1 MSRMVKQPLSVSNKK
16 SWQILF
22 AIGLGTIMVPINASI
37 VNVSLPIITQYF
49 GATVATSE
57 WVLTSYL
64 ITLLSFVLFFGKFGD
79 FWGHE
84 RLYMMGLAGFIF
96 SSLLCSLAPSIV
108 LLIIL
113 RAIQGFT
120 ASMMLSVSLGIVKKS
135 FPKSMLGQALGIY
148 AVVIAGGLTLGPAIG
163 GILDGLLG
171 WRSIFLINLPT
182 GILSLL
188 ICYKILDRGES
199 KEIKWDIIGTISQFL
214 ALFSLVYLLNY
225 ITANPIDVEALI
237 ILTFTVSTTIIFI
250 WWERRTEDPILNL
263 SLFRNISFSAYNLS
277 LHLNYVCMYM
287 IIFVMPFYLLKVLN
301 LSPYTTGIVLTAA
314 PLSMMF
320 LAPISGIISDK
331 FGSRPLSFIGA
342 LICALAFYTMTQLQF
357 YSSEIDVFLRL
368 ALLGVGAAIFQSP
381 TNRAIMSKI
390 PNGQAGVASG
400 ILVTMRNLGMVF
412 AVCYAGILLST
423 TIGPTTLQLDT
434 LEPLQAYNLT
444 MGMHLVVTLGMFLS
458 LTMALLS
465 IIGILTGK
473 IIKRE
478 VLDRI

>member
-1 MSRMVKQPLSVSNKK
+1 
-16 SWQILF
+16 
-22 AIGLGTIMVPINASI
+22 MVPINASI
-37 VNVSLPIITQYF
+37 VNVSLPIITEFF
-49 GATVATSE
+49 GATVAISE
-57 WVLTSYL
+57 WLLTSYL

-84 RLYMMGLAGFIF
+84 RLYMAGLVGFIF
-96 SSLLCSLAPSIV
+96 SSLLCSLAPSIL
-108 LLIIL
+108 LLIIF

-120 ASMMLSVSLGIVKKS
+120 AAMMISVSLGIVKKA
-135 FPKSMLGQALGIY
+135 FPISMLGQALGIY
-148 AVVIAGGLTLGPAIG
+148 AVLIAGGLTLGPAIG

-171 WRSIFLINLPT
+171 WRSIFLINLPM
-182 GILSLL
+182 GILSLI
-188 ICYKILDRGES
+188 ICFKILDRGES

-225 ITANPIDVEALI
+225 ITSNPINIEALI
-237 ILTFTVSTTIIFI
+237 LSFFTISMIILFI

-301 LSPYTTGIVLTAA
+301 LSTNTTGLVLTAA
-314 PLSMMF
+314 PLLMMF

-342 LICALAFYTMTQLQF
+342 LICAVAFYSMTELQF

-390 PNGQAGVASG
+390 PNGQAGVVSG

-423 TIGPTTLQLDT
+423 TINPTTLQLNS
-434 LEPLQAYNLT
+434 LIPLQAYDLT
-444 MGMHLVVTLGMFLS
+444 TGMHLVVTLGVILS
-458 LTMALLS
+458 LIMALLS
-465 IIGILTGK
+465 VIGILTGK

-478 VLDRI
+478 VLDRIQQE

>member
-1 MSRMVKQPLSVSNKK
+1 
-16 SWQILF
+16 
-22 AIGLGTIMVPINASI
+22 MVPINASI
-37 VNVSLPIITQYF
+37 VNVSLPIITEFF

-57 WVLTSYL
+57 WILTSYL

-84 RLYMMGLAGFIF
+84 RLYMAGLVGFVF
-96 SSLLCSLAPSIV
+96 SSLLCSLAPSIF

-120 ASMMLSVSLGIVKKS
+120 AAMMISVSLGIVKKS
-135 FPKSMLGQALGIY
+135 FPISMLGEALGIY
-148 AVVIAGGLTLGPAIG
+148 AVLIAGGLTLGPAIG

-171 WRSIFLINLPT
+171 WRSIFLINLPM
-182 GILSLL
+182 GILSLI
-188 ICYKILDRGES
+188 ICFKILDRGES

-225 ITANPIDVEALI
+225 ITSNPINMEALI
-237 ILTFTVSTTIIFI
+237 LSFFTISMVILFV

-301 LSPYTTGIVLTAA
+301 LSTNTTGLVLTAA
-314 PLSMMF
+314 PLLMMF

-342 LICALAFYTMTQLQF
+342 LICAVAFYSMTELQF
-357 YSSEIDVFLRL
+357 YSTEIDVFLRL

-423 TIGPTTLQLDT
+423 TINPTTLQLNS
-434 LEPLQAYNLT
+434 LIPLQAYDLT
-444 MGMHLVVTLGMFLS
+444 TGMHLVVTLGVILS
-458 LTMALLS
+458 LIMALLS
-465 IIGILTGK
+465 VIGILTGK
-473 IIKRE
+473 VIKKE
-478 VLDRI
+478 VLDRIHQD

>member
-1 MSRMVKQPLSVSNKK
+1 VAHTLSISNKR
-16 SWQILF
+16 SWHILF
-22 AIGLGTIMVPINASI
+22 AVGLGTIMVPINASI
-37 VNVSLPIITQYF
+37 VNVSLPIITEFF

-84 RLYMMGLAGFIF
+84 RLYMVGLVGFIF
-96 SSLLCSLAPSIV
+96 SSLLCSLAPSI
-108 LLIIL
+108 LFLIFL

-120 ASMMLSVSLGIVKKS
+120 AAMMLSVSLGLVKKS

-182 GILSLL
+182 AIISLI

-199 KEIKWDIIGTISQFL
+199 QKIKWDIIGTISQFL

-225 ITANPIDVEALI
+225 ITSNPINLEAI
-237 ILTFTVSTTIIFI
+237 ILILFTISMTILFI
-250 WWERRTEDPILNL
+250 WWERHTEDPILDL
-263 SLFRNISFSAYNLS
+263 SLFRDISFSAYNLS

-301 LSPYTTGIVLTAA
+301 LSSNTTGLVLTAA
-314 PLSMMF
+314 PLLMMF
-320 LAPISGIISDK
+320 LAPISGIISDR
-331 FGSRPLSFIGA
+331 FGSRPLSFLGA
-342 LICALAFYTMTQLQF
+342 MICAVAFFSMTQLTF
-357 YSSEIDVFLRL
+357 YSTEIDVFLRL

-423 TIGPTTLQLDT
+423 TINPTTLQLNT
-434 LEPLQAYNLT
+434 LIPLQAYDLT
-444 MGMHLVVTLGMFLS
+444 TGMHLVVILGAFLS
-458 LTMALLS
+458 LIMALLS
-465 IIGILTGK
+465 VIGILTGK

-478 VLDRI
+478 ILDRVQKD

>member
-1 MSRMVKQPLSVSNKK
+1 M
-16 SWQILF
+16 
-22 AIGLGTIMVPINASI
+22 AGLVG
-37 VNVSLPIITQYF
+37 
-49 GATVATSE
+49 
-57 WVLTSYL
+57 
-64 ITLLSFVLFFGKFGD
+64 FV
-79 FWGHE
+79 
-84 RLYMMGLAGFIF
+84 F
-96 SSLLCSLAPSIV
+96 SSLLCSLAPSIF

-120 ASMMLSVSLGIVKKS
+120 AAMMISVSLGIVKKS
-135 FPKSMLGQALGIY
+135 FPISMLGEALGIY
-148 AVVIAGGLTLGPAIG
+148 AVLIAGGLTLGPAIG

-171 WRSIFLINLPT
+171 WRSIFLINLPM
-182 GILSLL
+182 GILSLI
-188 ICYKILDRGES
+188 ICFKILDRGES

-225 ITANPIDVEALI
+225 ITSNPINMEALI
-237 ILTFTVSTTIIFI
+237 LSFFTISMVILFV

-287 IIFVMPFYLLKVLN
+287 IIFVMPFYLLKVLH
-301 LSPYTTGIVLTAA
+301 LSTNTTGLVLTAA
-314 PLSMMF
+314 PLLMMF

-342 LICALAFYTMTQLQF
+342 LICAVAFYSMTELQF
-357 YSSEIDVFLRL
+357 YSNGIDVFLRL

-423 TIGPTTLQLDT
+423 TINPTTLQLNS
-434 LEPLQAYNLT
+434 LIPLQAYDLT
-444 MGMHLVVTLGMFLS
+444 TGMHLVVTLGVILS
-458 LTMALLS
+458 LIMALLS
-465 IIGILTGK
+465 VIGILTGK
-473 IIKRE
+473 VIKKE
-478 VLDRI
+478 VLDRIHQD

>member
-1 MSRMVKQPLSVSNKK
+1 
-16 SWQILF
+16 
-22 AIGLGTIMVPINASI
+22 MVPINASI
-37 VNVSLPIITQYF
+37 VNVSLPIITEFF

-57 WVLTSYL
+57 WILTSYL

-84 RLYMMGLAGFIF
+84 RLYMAGLVGFVF
-96 SSLLCSLAPSIV
+96 SSLLCSLAPSIF

-120 ASMMLSVSLGIVKKS
+120 AAMMISVSLGIVKKS
-135 FPKSMLGQALGIY
+135 FPISMLGEALGIY
-148 AVVIAGGLTLGPAIG
+148 AVLIAGGLTLGPAIG

-171 WRSIFLINLPT
+171 WRSIFLINLPM
-182 GILSLL
+182 GILSLI
-188 ICYKILDRGES
+188 ICFKILDRGES

-225 ITANPIDVEALI
+225 ITSNPINMEALI
-237 ILTFTVSTTIIFI
+237 LSFFTISMVILFV

-287 IIFVMPFYLLKVLN
+287 IIFVMPFYLLKVLH
-301 LSPYTTGIVLTAA
+301 LSTNTTGLVLTAA
-314 PLSMMF
+314 PLLMMF
-320 LAPISGIISDK
+320 LAPISGLISDK

-342 LICALAFYTMTQLQF
+342 LICAVAFYSMTELQF
-357 YSSEIDVFLRL
+357 YSNGIDVFLRL

-423 TIGPTTLQLDT
+423 TINPTTLQLNS
-434 LEPLQAYNLT
+434 LIPLQAYDLT
-444 MGMHLVVTLGMFLS
+444 TGMHLVVTLGVILS
-458 LTMALLS
+458 LIMALLS
-465 IIGILTGK
+465 VIGILTGK

-478 VLDRI
+478 VLDRIQQE

>member
-1 MSRMVKQPLSVSNKK
+1 MKQTLRVSNKK

-37 VNVSLPIITQYF
+37 VNVSLPIITEFF

-57 WVLTSYL
+57 WILTSYL

-84 RLYMMGLAGFIF
+84 RLYMAGLVGFIF
-96 SSLLCSLAPSIV
+96 TSLLCSLSPSI
-108 LLIIL
+108 LILIIL

-120 ASMMLSVSLGIVKKS
+120 AAMMISVSLGIVKKS
-135 FPKSMLGQALGIY
+135 FPISMLGQALGIY
-148 AVVIAGGLTLGPAIG
+148 AVLIAGGLTLGPAIG

-171 WRSIFLINLPT
+171 WRSIFLINLPM
-182 GILSLL
+182 GILSLI
-188 ICYKILDRGES
+188 ICFKILDRGEP

-225 ITANPIDVEALI
+225 ITSNPINVEALI
-237 ILTFTVSTTIIFI
+237 LSFFTISMVILFV

-287 IIFVMPFYLLKVLN
+287 IIFVMPFYLLKVLH
-301 LSPYTTGIVLTAA
+301 LSANTTGLVLTAA
-314 PLSMMF
+314 PLLMMF
-320 LAPISGIISDK
+320 LAPVSGIISDK

-342 LICALAFYTMTQLQF
+342 LICAAAFYSMTELQF
-357 YSSEIDVFLRL
+357 YSNGIDVFLRL

-423 TIGPTTLQLDT
+423 TINPTTLQLNS
-434 LEPLQAYNLT
+434 LIPLQAYDLT
-444 MGMHLVVTLGMFLS
+444 TGMHLVVTLGIILS
-458 LTMALLS
+458 LIMALLS
-465 IIGILTGK
+465 VIGILTGK
-473 IIKRE
+473 IIKKE
-478 VLDRI
+478 VLDRIHQD

>member
-1 MSRMVKQPLSVSNKK
+1 
-16 SWQILF
+16 
-22 AIGLGTIMVPINASI
+22 MVPINASI
-37 VNVSLPIITQYF
+37 VNVSLPIITEFF

-57 WVLTSYL
+57 WILTSYL

-84 RLYMMGLAGFIF
+84 RLYMAGLVGFVF

-113 RAIQGFT
+113 RGIQGFT
-120 ASMMLSVSLGIVKKS
+120 AAMMISVSLGIVKKS
-135 FPKSMLGQALGIY
+135 FPISMLGQALGIY
-148 AVVIAGGLTLGPAIG
+148 AVLIAGGLTLGPAIG

-171 WRSIFLINLPT
+171 WRSIFLINVPM
-182 GILSLL
+182 GILSLI
-188 ICYKILDRGES
+188 ICFKILDRGES

-225 ITANPIDVEALI
+225 ITSNPINMEALI
-237 ILTFTVSTTIIFI
+237 LSFFTISMVILFV

-287 IIFVMPFYLLKVLN
+287 IIFVMPFYLLKVLH
-301 LSPYTTGIVLTAA
+301 LSTNTTGLVLTAA
-314 PLSMMF
+314 PLLMMF
-320 LAPISGIISDK
+320 LAPISGLISDK

-342 LICALAFYTMTQLQF
+342 LICAVAFYSMTELQF
-357 YSSEIDVFLRL
+357 YSNGVDVFLRL

-381 TNRAIMSKI
+381 TNRAILSKI

-423 TIGPTTLQLDT
+423 TINPTTLQLNS
-434 LEPLQAYNLT
+434 LIPLQAYDLT
-444 MGMHLVVTLGMFLS
+444 TGMHLVVTLGVILS
-458 LTMALLS
+458 LIMALLS
-465 IIGILTGK
+465 VVGILTGK
-473 IIKRE
+473 VIKKE
-478 VLDRI
+478 VLDRIHPD

>member
-1 MSRMVKQPLSVSNKK
+1 
-16 SWQILF
+16 
-22 AIGLGTIMVPINASI
+22 MVPINASI
-37 VNVSLPIITQYF
+37 VNVSLPIITEFF
-49 GATVATSE
+49 GATVAISE
-57 WVLTSYL
+57 WLLTSYL

-84 RLYMMGLAGFIF
+84 RLYMAGLVGFVF

-113 RAIQGFT
+113 RGIQGFT
-120 ASMMLSVSLGIVKKS
+120 AAMMISVSLGIVKKS
-135 FPKSMLGQALGIY
+135 FPISMLGQALGIY
-148 AVVIAGGLTLGPAIG
+148 AVLIAGGLTLGPAIG

-171 WRSIFLINLPT
+171 WRSIFLINVPM
-182 GILSLL
+182 GILSLI
-188 ICYKILDRGES
+188 ICFKILDRGES

-225 ITANPIDVEALI
+225 ITSNPINMEALI
-237 ILTFTVSTTIIFI
+237 LSFFTISMVILFV

-287 IIFVMPFYLLKVLN
+287 IIFVMPFYLLKVLH
-301 LSPYTTGIVLTAA
+301 LSTNTTGLVLTAA
-314 PLSMMF
+314 PLLMMF
-320 LAPISGIISDK
+320 LAPISGLISDK

-342 LICALAFYTMTQLQF
+342 LICAVAFYSMTELQF
-357 YSSEIDVFLRL
+357 YSNGVDVFLRL

-381 TNRAIMSKI
+381 TNRAILSKI

-423 TIGPTTLQLDT
+423 TINPTTLQLNS
-434 LEPLQAYNLT
+434 LIPLQAYDLT
-444 MGMHLVVTLGMFLS
+444 TGMHLVVTLGVILS
-458 LTMALLS
+458 LIMALLS
-465 IIGILTGK
+465 VVGILTGK
-473 IIKRE
+473 VIKKE
-478 VLDRI
+478 VLDRIHPD

>member
-84 RLYMMGLAGFIF
+84 RLYMMGLVGFIF

-250 WWERRTEDPILNL
+250 WWECRTEDPILNL

>member
-1 MSRMVKQPLSVSNKK
+1 
-16 SWQILF
+16 
-22 AIGLGTIMVPINASI
+22 MVPINASI
-37 VNVSLPIITQYF
+37 VNVSLPMITEFF

-84 RLYMMGLAGFIF
+84 RLYMVGLVGFVF
-96 SSLLCSLAPSIV
+96 SSLLCSLAPSIIF
-108 LLIIL
+108 LIIF

-120 ASMMLSVSLGIVKKS
+120 AAMMLSVSLGIVKKS
-135 FPKSMLGQALGIY
+135 FPISMLGQALGIY

-182 GILSLL
+182 GILSLA

-225 ITANPIDVEALI
+225 ITSNPINIEALI
-237 ILTFTVSTTIIFI
+237 MIIFTVSMIIIFL
-250 WWERRTEDPILNL
+250 WWEHRTEDPILNL

-287 IIFVMPFYLLKVLN
+287 IIFVMPFYLLKVLD
-301 LSPYTTGIVLTAA
+301 LSTYTTGLVLTAA
-314 PLSMMF
+314 PLLMMF
-320 LAPISGIISDK
+320 LAPISGMISDK

-342 LICALAFYTMTQLQF
+342 LICAVAFYSMTQLQF
-357 YSSEIDVFLRL
+357 YSTEIDVFLRL
-368 ALLGVGAAIFQSP
+368 ALLGVGTAIFQSP

-423 TIGPTTLQLDT
+423 TINPITLQLNT
-434 LEPLQAYNLT
+434 LIPLQAYDLT
-444 MGMHLVVTLGMFLS
+444 TGMHLVVTLGAFLS
-458 LTMALLS
+458 LIMAILS
-465 IIGILTGK
+465 VLGIFTSK

-478 VLDRI
+478 VLDRIQKN

>member
-1 MSRMVKQPLSVSNKK
+1 
-16 SWQILF
+16 
-22 AIGLGTIMVPINASI
+22 MVPINASI
-37 VNVSLPIITQYF
+37 VNVSLPIITEFF
-49 GATVATSE
+49 GATVAISE
-57 WVLTSYL
+57 WLLTSYL

-84 RLYMMGLAGFIF
+84 RLYMAGLVGFIF
-96 SSLLCSLAPSIV
+96 SSLLCSLAPSIL

-120 ASMMLSVSLGIVKKS
+120 AAMMISVSLGIVKKA
-135 FPKSMLGQALGIY
+135 FPISMLGQALGIY
-148 AVVIAGGLTLGPAIG
+148 AVLIAGGLTLGPAIG

-171 WRSIFLINLPT
+171 WRSIFLINLPM
-182 GILSLL
+182 GILSLI
-188 ICYKILDRGES
+188 ICFKILDRGES

-225 ITANPIDVEALI
+225 ITSNPINIEALI
-237 ILTFTVSTTIIFI
+237 LSFFTISMIILFI

-301 LSPYTTGIVLTAA
+301 LSTNTTGLVLTAA
-314 PLSMMF
+314 PLLMMF

-342 LICALAFYTMTQLQF
+342 LICAVAFYSMTELQF
-357 YSSEIDVFLRL
+357 YSTEIDVFLRL

-390 PNGQAGVASG
+390 PNGQAGVVSG

-423 TIGPTTLQLDT
+423 TINPTTLQLNS
-434 LEPLQAYNLT
+434 LIPLQAYDLT
-444 MGMHLVVTLGMFLS
+444 TGMHLVVTLGVILS
-458 LTMALLS
+458 LIMALLS
-465 IIGILTGK
+465 VIGILTGK

-478 VLDRI
+478 VLDRIQQE